1 MCVQSFPPGSWH
13 SILSIHLHR
22 KLSSDGLCRLV
33 GAYLHSMSRLIEEIC
48 FLTLVPP
55 LIKPDFSKML
65 WNFHDLFRL
74 SVLLPMVVLSRV
86 IVAVRI
92 MPQQEINY
100 KRNIDRCCLS
110 WILIYITFIPHFQ
123 LDLPLRRPTKFVG
136 HGTPMPVRHFNVAT
150 ELPVTRAGPA

>member
-1 MCVQSFPPGSWH
+1 
-13 SILSIHLHR
+13 
-22 KLSSDGLCRLV
+22 
-33 GAYLHSMSRLIEEIC
+33 
-48 FLTLVPP
+48 
-55 LIKPDFSKML
+55 ML

-123 LDLPLRRPTKFVG
+123 LGLTSQEANEICRARDADACQTFQCRYR
-136 HGTPMPVRHFNVAT
+136 TPGN
-150 ELPVTRAGPA
+150 EGGPCLIDGSCGPGFTPRCNTGNCEVSLWS